1 VLAQRETQQSERV
14 VRKVKR
20 QLPLVVRIGVG
31 LAPIASVLVGL
42 VLVGNAALPLAWY
55 YVHPDVAEANL
66 VTPLTEVVE
75 TARDEPIVQ
84 SAAPTP
90 ASELPQEPTV
100 IAEELSYTNLTHWFA
115 GDVLP
120 AQPMAA
126 LPGAQVLTEY
136 MLTIPK
142 LNISQAKVKIGSVD
156 LSKSLVQYSGT
167 ANPGDPGAPVIF
179 GHSVLRQFYNPS
191 EKNTRRY
198 YSIFSTIMTL
208 KKNDEVFL
216 TANGVRYRYLVQEK
230 LEVKPED
237 TFILQQEY
245 NQRLLKLVTCVP
257 EGTYLRRG
265 VVVAKLAEK
274 QE

>member
-1 VLAQRETQQSERV
+1 MPNMPSTQTTLSKAQLRELYRAAIEEGVPFDVIAVRVKKWQAQQLVLAQRETQQSERV

-191 EKNTRRY
+191 EKNTRR
-198 YSIFSTIMTL
+198 
-208 KKNDEVFL
+208 
-216 TANGVRYRYLVQEK
+216 
-230 LEVKPED
+230 
-237 TFILQQEY
+237 
-245 NQRLLKLVTCVP
+245 LKLIRQLP
-257 EGTYLRRG
+257 REQRQGR
-265 VVVAKLAEK
+265 
-274 QE
+274 